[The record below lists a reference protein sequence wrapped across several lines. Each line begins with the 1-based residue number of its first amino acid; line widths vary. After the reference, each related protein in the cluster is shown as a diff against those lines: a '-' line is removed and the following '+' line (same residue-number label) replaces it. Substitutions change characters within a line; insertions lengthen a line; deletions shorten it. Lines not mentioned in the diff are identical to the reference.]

1 MGVPGFFSWLRRKYP
16 QIVDEC
22 AKDQGQQEEGRE
34 DRVCDNLYIDMN
46 HIIHGCS
53 HPRWRDSAY
62 ESEIEIC
69 RGIQAYLERLVHTCR
84 PQRLLM
90 IAIDGVAPQAKM
102 CQQRTRRF
110 MSAHTE
116 RLRKGIE
123 KEIRREML
131 AQARNAI
138 IIPPLTSF
146 DGNVI
151 TPGTPFMAR
160 LAAQL
165 RRWLEYKVASNPDW
179 QGMQVVLSDS
189 NEPGEGEHK
198 IMRFIRHQRACPEYD
213 LNTRHVI
220 YGQDADLIL
229 LALLTHEPHFSL
241 LREAGS
247 LEEAVKEMGLDP
259 ADWSAAKHQPLQFL
273 NVSTLREYLHF
284 EFMDLVGPPTEPPPA
299 SEASMY
305 DPWHQAEQDPPELA
319 PEDDKSDNA
328 SEAAAEGND
337 DGETAHGADLASSV
351 KAGHSSAEPSI
362 ADPEEPSKGYGSARP
377 TGGANSKGH
386 FDFERVLQDFVLLS
400 FLAGND
406 FLPSIPSLEIYGRPS
421 GLDVL
426 VRTYKDL
433 LPALGGPITNGSIIN
448 PDRLKRI
455 LSKLAEDEEDAFQR
469 LAMRKARDFQRLAER
484 ENEGQG
490 GGAPPYRGP
499 DGSGQWVSMGE
510 LGDNDLDSVLGS
522 LGGDGAVQS
531 QVFDLLTATPEE
543 LTRELA
549 QRVMKRL
556 EDTLKGSS
564 EADPVKLGNPG
575 HRARMYEQRFGA
587 SPGEGVEKM
596 CRKVSHAYAQ
606 GLTWVLAYYV
616 QGSTPVPVSNTHTAA
631 IEAAE
636 NQMHGKGK
644 QSSAADSNE
653 GLGATWDWYYPYH
666 YAPLISDLAKHAT
679 GGKRNKATIGSEVLS
694 TEDDDWAPLN
704 GPVRP
709 LVQLMAVLPPESAR
723 ACLPLKLALILEGTG
738 AKGGLEQTSVA
749 AALADMFPA
758 DLTSLIDMSGK
769 MFAHTAIVKLPFA
782 NVKRL
787 AAAAQQ
793 ADPNEQELTPADEE
807 RNELRAGSIV
817 THNQHPCAAPLRLIA
832 REGLSWDKARTKL
845 TAQKRS
851 RWNARPDKR
860 SLSMLRLLVPSVHP
874 EEEPTPPPG
883 QQMPVTVAGMDLSG
897 VPTAPFSAS
906 LLAGCELPPAVVSER
921 DWEREQRKF
930 GPPFMAGRGGGG
942 GRRGGSSFGGGGG
955 GGGGGRGFN
964 ANTRGGFSARGSGQY
979 IKAAVL
985 SVPRQKAVP
994 IPIRKPSEAPIP
1006 PPAWGQRAS
1015 ATRPTQDRAVPD
1027 WGETPSRGP
1036 SSFSSKLDDEAIA
1049 RQLQQQYDKEVNGTP
1064 GGVSSLEE
1072 DSVTVARRLQEE
1084 EERRV
1089 RRNFQPTRRTAQQV
1103 KADEDF
1109 ALRMQRQ
1116 EREIAAHQV
1125 AYYQEMQRRQ
1135 QSLEDMGGVPQ
1146 QFVQAVQLPDA
1157 DFPELPT
1164 SNPTPSAEEA
1174 PKWPVQ
1180 RMRDKKKQAPQSS
1193 WEAAETGWDRQS
1205 DSPSHIPA
1213 VHSNSTT
1220 GHTYNSYQGESGK
1233 VQQGN
1238 GWNESA
1244 ASDGWGGV
1252 GSGGQKWGE
1261 SAEAEEEEASGYE
1274 GWGDAETKYQPAAQ
1288 NMGKNYTADGG
1299 GWGGGGVEE
1308 EDTGSGLGGTQA
1320 TPGRGWGEAEPD
1332 QAYSNNAWGDSE
1344 PYNGVN
1350 ASGKEHS
1357 SSTGWGN
1364 DQSGGNQ
1371 WEGSQAGSG
1380 TKKGAK
1386 QAAAAQYMQSFE
1398 LPPASSIKERAAA
1411 AAARISQENAARQR
1425 QEEMELHMPAP
1436 STHPRLPKAPAPA
1449 APTGF
1454 SVNSQ
1459 PASVQPRYNQPTYDQ
1474 AAPVQYE
1481 ESAYETYEPSVPD
1494 EYAEPA
1500 HVAQSAN
1507 HQFTPPHAVASQHAT
1522 SVQQVVNDISNSYQQ
1537 PVRKQVPP
1545 PGFSG
1550 RIV

>member
-22 AKDQGQQEEGRE
+22 AKDQGQQEGGRE
-34 DRVCDNLYIDMN
+34 ERVCDNLYIDMN

-62 ESEIEIC
+62 ESEIEIF

-138 IIPPLTSF
+138 IIPPLNSF

-165 RRWLEYKVASNPDW
+165 RRWLEYKVASDPGW
-179 QGMQVVLSDS
+179 LSMQVVLSDS

-198 IMRFIRHQRACPEYD
+198 IMRFIRHQRACSEYD
-213 LNTRHVI
+213 PNTSHVI

-259 ADWSAAKHQPLQFL
+259 ADWSTAKHQPLQFL
-273 NVSTLREYLHF
+273 NVSTLREYFRF
-284 EFMDLVGPPTEPPPA
+284 EFKDLVGLSTDPPPA
-299 SEASMY
+299 WEASMY
-305 DPWHQAEQDPPELA
+305 DPWQQAEQDLPELA
-319 PEDDKSDNA
+319 PENENSDNA
-328 SEAAAEGND
+328 SEARAEGND
-337 DGETAHGADLASSV
+337 AAETAHSADLASSV
-351 KAGHSSAEPSI
+351 KSGHSSAEPSI
-362 ADPEEPSKGYGSARP
+362 ADSKEASSKGYGSARP
-377 TGGANSKGH
+377 TGGANSEGR
-386 FDFERVLQDFVLLS
+386 FDFERVLQDFVLLT

-469 LAMRKARDFQRLAER
+469 LAMRKARDFQWLAER
-484 ENEGQG
+484 ETEGQG
-490 GGAPPYRGP
+490 GCAPGYTGP

-531 QVFDLLTATPEE
+531 HVFDLLTATPEE
-543 LTRELA
+543 LTHELA

-556 EDTLKGSS
+556 EDTLKGSA

-575 HRARMYEQRFGA
+575 HRARLYEQRFGA
-587 SPGEGVEKM
+587 NPGEGVEKM

-616 QGSTPVPVSNTHTAA
+616 HGSVPVPVSNTHAVA
-631 IEAAE
+631 IEAAK
-636 NQMHGKGK
+636 NQMHGKSK

-679 GGKRNKATIGSEVLS
+679 GGKRNKATIGNEVLS
-694 TEDDDWAPLN
+694 IEDDDWAPLN

-723 ACLPLKLALILEGTG
+723 ACLPLKLALILEGTR

-817 THNQHPCAAPLRLIA
+817 THNHHPCATALRLIA
-832 REGLSWDKARTKL
+832 RQGLSWDKARSKL

-851 RWNARPDKR
+851 RWSARPGKR

-874 EEEPTPPPG
+874 EEESTPTSG
-883 QQMPVTVAGMDLSG
+883 QHMPVTIAGMDLAG

-906 LLAGCELPPAVVSER
+906 LLAGCELPPAVVSEH

-930 GPPFMAGRGGGG
+930 GPPFMAGRGGG
-942 GRRGGSSFGGGGG
+942 RRGGSSFGGGGG
-955 GGGGGRGFN
+955 GARGFN
-964 ANTRGGFSARGSGQY
+964 ANGRGKYSARGAGQY
-979 IKAAVL
+979 SKAAVL
-985 SVPRQKAVP
+985 TVPRQKAAP

-1015 ATRPTQDRAVPD
+1015 ATRATQDRP
-1027 WGETPSRGP
+1027 
-1036 SSFSSKLDDEAIA
+1036 
-1049 RQLQQQYDKEVNGTP
+1049 
-1064 GGVSSLEE
+1064 
-1072 DSVTVARRLQEE
+1072 
-1084 EERRV
+1084 
-1089 RRNFQPTRRTAQQV
+1089 
-1103 KADEDF
+1103 
-1109 ALRMQRQ
+1109 
-1116 EREIAAHQV
+1116 
-1125 AYYQEMQRRQ
+1125 
-1135 QSLEDMGGVPQ
+1135 
-1146 QFVQAVQLPDA
+1146 
-1157 DFPELPT
+1157 
-1164 SNPTPSAEEA
+1164 
-1174 PKWPVQ
+1174 
-1180 RMRDKKKQAPQSS
+1180 
-1193 WEAAETGWDRQS
+1193 
-1205 DSPSHIPA
+1205 
-1213 VHSNSTT
+1213 
-1220 GHTYNSYQGESGK
+1220 
-1233 VQQGN
+1233 
-1238 GWNESA
+1238 
-1244 ASDGWGGV
+1244 
-1252 GSGGQKWGE
+1252 
-1261 SAEAEEEEASGYE
+1261 
-1274 GWGDAETKYQPAAQ
+1274 
-1288 NMGKNYTADGG
+1288 
-1299 GWGGGGVEE
+1299 
-1308 EDTGSGLGGTQA
+1308 
-1320 TPGRGWGEAEPD
+1320 
-1332 QAYSNNAWGDSE
+1332 
-1344 PYNGVN
+1344 
-1350 ASGKEHS
+1350 
-1357 SSTGWGN
+1357 
-1364 DQSGGNQ
+1364 
-1371 WEGSQAGSG
+1371 
-1380 TKKGAK
+1380 
-1386 QAAAAQYMQSFE
+1386 
-1398 LPPASSIKERAAA
+1398 
-1411 AAARISQENAARQR
+1411 
-1425 QEEMELHMPAP
+1425 
-1436 STHPRLPKAPAPA
+1436 
-1449 APTGF
+1449 
-1454 SVNSQ
+1454 
-1459 PASVQPRYNQPTYDQ
+1459 
-1474 AAPVQYE
+1474 
-1481 ESAYETYEPSVPD
+1481 
-1494 EYAEPA
+1494 
-1500 HVAQSAN
+1500 
-1507 HQFTPPHAVASQHAT
+1507 
-1522 SVQQVVNDISNSYQQ
+1522 
-1537 PVRKQVPP
+1537 
-1545 PGFSG
+1545 
-1550 RIV
+1550 